1 VPRASLHLSLIA
13 ALALVAIAPT
23 AALAADA
30 PQSPDPVRASVTRA
44 QNLGAVPPERAGEFL
59 EVYATALRRVQ
70 RLDGLRKRELRA
82 VISLTRD
89 IARRRALTASRMP
102 AAFLTLRRN
111 TEWWSTRGAPTA
123 GSPGEK
129 AARGR
134 VCQPFRVKAHASRVT
149 FPGSRVVF
157 QYYPGLGLQIQVLAT
172 FATAQAQLSLAN
184 AAGDSAA
191 LEALDEMVPLV
202 SDRGGLTAWEYFF
215 PFSGAKAPWTSTI
228 SQATAVRA
236 LVTAGTRLNRPD
248 LVSLA
253 QRAVKVFEVPAP
265 LGVRVP
271 LAKDGNWYVLY
282 SFAPGLRVLNAHLQT
297 LNGLHDVAEL
307 TGDARAGRL
316 YREGLR
322 AARRRIGAFDTGR
335 WSKYASPGVEA
346 DLNYHVLNRD
356 LARGVCK
363 RSGERSVCDAAV
375 RYTEYLERRCPRAAR
390 RRSTAA
396 MTATTAPVM
405 RKRLSV
411 IAAP

>member
-1 VPRASLHLSLIA
+1 MPLPLREAIRVAASSLV
-13 ALALVAIAPT
+13 LVAAVAP
-23 AALAADA
+23 ASAFAADA
-30 PQSPDPVRASVTRA
+30 PPSPDPVRAAIARA
-44 QNLGAVPPERAGEFL
+44 QSAEGLLPGRAEEHRRTYAAAQRRLERLG
-59 EVYATALRRVQ
+59 
-70 RLDGLRKRELRA
+70 GLPRRELRA
-82 VISLTRD
+82 VVRLTRD
-89 IARRRALTASRMP
+89 IARRGALRSSRMP
-102 AAFLTLRRN
+102 AVFLTLRRN
-111 TEWWSTRGAPTA
+111 TEWWSGHGPPAA

-129 AARGR
+129 NARGR
-134 VCQPFRVKAHASRVT
+134 VCKPFPRARTARLM

-172 FATAQAQLSLAN
+172 FATAQAQLSIGDPAADALAL
-184 AAGDSAA
+184 AT
-191 LEALDEMVPLV
+191 LDEMVPLV

-215 PFSGAKAPWTSTI
+215 PFAGAKAPWTSTI

-236 LVTAGTRLNRPD
+236 LVVAGTRLNRPD
-248 LVSLA
+248 LVALA
-253 QRAVKVFEVPAP
+253 RRGVAVFATPAP

-316 YREGLR
+316 YRDGLR

-335 WSKYASPGVEA
+335 WSKYANPGAEA

-363 RSGERSVCDAAV
+363 RSSERAICDAAR
-375 RYTEYLERRCPRAAR
+375 RYTDYLERRCPRPSAAAGTAR
-390 RRSTAA
+390 RPQR
-396 MTATTAPVM
+396 P
-405 RKRLSV
+405 
-411 IAAP
+411 